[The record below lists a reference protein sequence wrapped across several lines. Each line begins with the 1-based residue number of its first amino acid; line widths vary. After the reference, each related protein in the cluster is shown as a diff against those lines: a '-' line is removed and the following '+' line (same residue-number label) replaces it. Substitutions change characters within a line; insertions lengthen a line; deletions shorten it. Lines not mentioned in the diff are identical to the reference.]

1 MEWYYILM
9 IVLGSIFVWILASVI
24 LYKCFFKRFYDII
37 FSILLMIPF
46 LILYI
51 FVAPIIYFSDKGPVF
66 FKGERLGKKG
76 KVFKMHKFRS
86 MKMNAPDLRNSDG
99 TTFNSE
105 NDTRVTKIGKFL
117 RKTSLDEIPQIIDV
131 LVGKMSFIGPRP
143 DLPDSISLYNENT
156 MKKLNVKPGIT
167 GYSQALY
174 RNSSTLEQ
182 RFNGDVFYAEHYSF
196 FLDIKIIFLTLF
208 SVLKKKNV
216 YRNKESDLQ

>member
-9 IVLGSIFVWILASVI
+9 TVLGSIFVWILASVI
-24 LYKCFFKRFYDII
+24 LYKCFFKRFYDIL

>member
-9 IVLGSIFVWILASVI
+9 TVLGSIFVWILASVI

>member
-24 LYKCFFKRFYDII
+24 LYKCFFKRFYDIL

-66 FKGERLGKKG
+66 FNGERLGKKG

-105 NDTRVTKIGKFL
+105 NDSRVTKIGKFL

-196 FLDIKIIFLTLF
+196 FLDIKIIFLTFF

>member
-24 LYKCFFKRFYDII
+24 LYKCFFKRFYDIL

-66 FKGERLGKKG
+66 FNGERLGKKG

-105 NDTRVTKIGKFL
+105 NDSRVTKIGKFL

>member
-24 LYKCFFKRFYDII
+24 LYKCFFKRFYDIL

-86 MKMNAPDLRNSDG
+86 MKMDAPDLRNSDG

-105 NDTRVTKIGKFL
+105 NDSRVTKIGKFL

-196 FLDIKIIFLTLF
+196 FLDIKIIFLTFF

-216 YRNKESDLQ
+216 YRNKESDL

>member
-24 LYKCFFKRFYDII
+24 LYKCFFKRFYDIL

-105 NDTRVTKIGKFL
+105 NDSRVTKIGKFL

>member
-24 LYKCFFKRFYDII
+24 LYKCFFKRLYDIL
-37 FSILLMIPF
+37 FSILFMIPF
-46 LILYI
+46 LILCI

-105 NDTRVTKIGKFL
+105 NDSRVTKIGKFL

-167 GYSQALY
+167 GFSQALY

>member
-24 LYKCFFKRFYDII
+24 LYKCFFKRFYDIL
-37 FSILLMIPF
+37 FSILLMLPF

-66 FKGERLGKKG
+66 FNGERLGKKG

-105 NDTRVTKIGKFL
+105 NDSRVTKIGKFL